1 MTRRGPVL
9 AEGGGQEGTKNAH
22 TQHHDLSQTAERGER
37 ASHMFF
43 SFASSQLQSQ
53 QPEFRGVPCQR
64 PFAAARPEP
73 SNLAGTIPLIRDDGG
88 AQPLLTAGG
97 NQPLGSFV
105 RTLYSSDGTTTTT
118 QQTKE
123 VRALVQPAWGMTGE
137 RVLDLSRPARR
148 SGRQPPARYRKP
160 QQPRKTE
167 RGEQQAA
174 WGPHKGR

>member
-105 RTLYSSDGTTTTT
+105 RTLYSSDGTTTTSN
-118 QQTKE
+118 K
-123 VRALVQPAWGMTGE
+123 
-137 RVLDLSRPARR
+137 
-148 SGRQPPARYRKP
+148 
-160 QQPRKTE
+160 PRKCE
-167 RGEQQAA
+167 PSCN
-174 WGPHKGR
+174 PHGG